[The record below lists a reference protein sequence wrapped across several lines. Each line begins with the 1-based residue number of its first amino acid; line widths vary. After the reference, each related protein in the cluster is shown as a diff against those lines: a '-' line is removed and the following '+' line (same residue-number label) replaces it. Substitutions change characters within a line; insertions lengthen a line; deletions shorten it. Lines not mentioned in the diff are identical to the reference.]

1 MLNKILNEFLRW
13 IRMIQLKY
21 ILEHDFEEKK
31 TFFLHLQKHNN
42 IIVMSLYND
51 FPAYFYFY

>member
-31 TFFLHLQKHNN
+31 TFFFAFTKT
-42 IIVMSLYND
+42 
-51 FPAYFYFY
+51 